1 MCDVYRFSRI
11 FLLHH
16 FLKIAVRGGGWDFS
30 AAPPLWDEN
39 TLIHLMSILLSSALF
54 EPGDLRFEVDRDPKL
69 DPSIV
74 EMTEKAVRIL
84 QKNPKGFFLLVEGED
99 NCFHTLHIT

>member
-1 MCDVYRFSRI
+1 MNF
-11 FLLHH
+11 
-16 FLKIAVRGGGWDFS
+16 A
-30 AAPPLWDEN
+30 
-39 TLIHLMSILLSSALF
+39 LIHLMSILLSSALF

-74 EMTEKAVRIL
+74 DMTEKAVRIL

-99 NCFHTLHIT
+99 NCFHTLHIA